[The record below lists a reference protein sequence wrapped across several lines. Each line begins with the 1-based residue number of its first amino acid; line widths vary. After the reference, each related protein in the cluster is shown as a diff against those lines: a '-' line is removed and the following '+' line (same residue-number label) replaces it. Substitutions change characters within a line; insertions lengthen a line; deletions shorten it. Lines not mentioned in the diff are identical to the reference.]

1 VKRASV
7 ALWGSLGLI
16 AYAHAGY
23 PLLLRGLS
31 AIRGAPA
38 APAATELPK
47 VTLIVAAHDEQDVIE
62 RKLDDALSLDYPP
75 ERLDVIVASDGSS
88 DATVERALARAAG
101 DPRVTVLDLERRGKV
116 PAQDAA
122 VAAARG
128 EVLAFS
134 DANAVWER
142 DALRRLVARFADPGV
157 AYVSGE
163 LCYLAADGS
172 NQEGA
177 YWRYETA
184 VRAMESRLG
193 SITAGN
199 GAIYA
204 VRAAAYLRLDP
215 RTSHDLSFPFNM
227 VKHGL
232 RAVSEPS
239 ALASERP
246 LATSEGEFARKRRMM
261 SHAWPA
267 VVTGGMLDPRGY
279 PPMYAL
285 EVYSHRLLRYAT
297 PLLHVVALAANAV
310 LVARGARGFTRAA
323 LAAQVTFFG
332 AAAAGAVTGTRSRPL
347 ALAWYYVL
355 VTASLAAGLWDW
367 LAKGT
372 PATWDRAAG
381 R

>member
-1 VKRASV
+1 VRRSSA

-23 PLLLRGLS
+23 PLLLRGLA
-31 AIRGAPA
+31 AIRRPPA
-38 APAATELPK
+38 VPAATEPPD

-62 RKLDDALSLDYPP
+62 RKLGDALALDYPP
-75 ERLDVIVASDGSS
+75 ERLDVIVASDGST
-88 DATVERALARAAG
+88 DATVERARVRAAG

-122 VAAARG
+122 AAVARG

-134 DANAVWER
+134 DANADWER
-142 DALRRLVARFADPGV
+142 DALRRLVARFADPDV

-163 LCYLAADGS
+163 LRYLAADGS

-184 VRAMESRLG
+184 VRALESRLG

-227 VKHGL
+227 VKRGR

-239 ALASERP
+239 AVAFERP
-246 LATSEGEFARKRRMM
+246 LPTSEGEFARKRRMM

-297 PLLHVVALAANAV
+297 PLLHVVALAANTV
-310 LVARGARGFTRAA
+310 LVARGARGLTRAA

-332 AAAAGAVTGTRSRPL
+332 AAAAGAVTRTRARPL

-355 VTASLAAGLWDW
+355 VTTSLAAGLWDW

-372 PATWDRAAG
+372 PATWERAVG